1 MCKFTNQLDVV
12 DIYYFDRMIYMMI
25 DCQWPKLWQ
34 GRPNECC
41 ELLTSLDDSKLMYSL
56 YMPNQ
61 EVKETLKVPFTLYI
75 LGVKDTSRF
84 EIMF

>member
-1 MCKFTNQLDVV
+1 
-12 DIYYFDRMIYMMI
+12 MMI
-25 DCQWPKLWQ
+25 DVQSPKLSQ

-41 ELLTSLDDSKLMYSL
+41 ELITGFNDSKLMYSL

-61 EVKETLKVPFTLYI
+61 EVKETVKVPFTLHI